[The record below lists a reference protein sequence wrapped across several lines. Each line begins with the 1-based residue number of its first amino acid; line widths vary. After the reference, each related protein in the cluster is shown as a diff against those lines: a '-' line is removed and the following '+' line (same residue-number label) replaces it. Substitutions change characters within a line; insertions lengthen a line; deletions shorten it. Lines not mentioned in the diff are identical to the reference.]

1 MKPEEIDAL
10 ARKRELLPENATLS
24 ERSLYHSLVT
34 LYWEY
39 RQGIIDK
46 DSAKKEK
53 TAFFASYETESL
65 QERIWT
71 EHARRMKEIEI
82 VLTKANK
89 SDCPLCKEIAEIF
102 DGRRR
107 FASDEQETETG

>member
-24 ERSLYHSLVT
+24 ERSLYHSLVM
-34 LYWEY
+34 LYTEY
-39 RQGIIDK
+39 RQGVIDK

-53 TAFFASYETESL
+53 TALFASYGAESL

-82 VLTKANK
+82 LLTRANK
-89 SDCPLCKEIAEIF
+89 GDCPLCKEIAEIF